1 MPRGCLSSLS
11 GHAGTC
17 AELNRACTFRLRA
30 SLFTP
35 LVHANQRAILVL
47 AGTTTCHRPTAIMVH
62 RQPRRTSGAVT
73 IVALL
78 AIAAA
83 GMVAAADAADA
94 AKSKQD
100 GSSPPCLCVFDIDR
114 TLTGRQ
120 DAAKDC
126 PDDEVVPH
134 VKDCAY
140 KGGTLLLSA
149 AGKNISATFCASC
162 YAGIVSAGNACLHGS
177 PERAQLVRTLNVSG
191 WNLPPNAQWS
201 HPKKVDKGPLV
212 TSWQDGHK
220 QDAVRGIV
228 AWYNAS
234 AGVAIKPADVYM
246 FDDKKVNIA
255 AFKGTGFNARQI
267 SCNSR
272 DWSGFNLG
280 HIGLCGA
287 THKEVK
293 KPETG
298 VNLC

>member
-1 MPRGCLSSLS
+1 
-11 GHAGTC
+11 
-17 AELNRACTFRLRA
+17 
-30 SLFTP
+30 
-35 LVHANQRAILVL
+35 
-47 AGTTTCHRPTAIMVH
+47 MV
-62 RQPRRTSGAVT
+62 RQPRRTSSAAAT

-78 AIAAA
+78 AIANAA
-83 GMVAAADAADA
+83 SLVAADAAD
-94 AKSKQD
+94 
-100 GSSPPCLCVFDIDR
+100 GSSPCLCVFDIDR

-120 DAAKDC
+120 DAAKTC
-126 PDDEVVPH
+126 PDDSVVPN

-140 KGGTLLLSA
+140 KGGTLLLSE
-149 AGKNISATFCASC
+149 AGKNISATFCANC
-162 YAGIVSAGNACLHGS
+162 YAGIVSAGTACMHGS
-177 PERAQLVRTLNVSG
+177 PERARLVKALNVSG

-201 HPKKVDKGPLV
+201 HPSTVDKGPLV
-212 TSWQDGHK
+212 TSWKDGTK
-220 QDAVRGIV
+220 QEAVKEIV
-228 AWYNAS
+228 GWYNAS
-234 AGVAIKPADVYM
+234 AGIAIKPADVYM